1 MLSLSVYITSQM
13 KAKKC
18 NFSCDTS
25 SKACY
30 FSFCKVSKCYCVIC
44 YRVINIVK
52 CPVLYGCSSFTH
64 RYIKMDDTSS
74 LPPSVQKCGKN
85 IADTS
90 AGAIRRSRLR
100 GGEVPSQACRVIW
113 HTSGLSCATMLW
125 DMPCHLLSPSVTS
138 RRSIALSRDT
148 LEFNASCGEL
158 LMKCLWAAHY
168 FPLGRGVGAD
178 VFVWNKKQI
187 PTVMER
193 QLIPVAVN

>member
-18 NFSCDTS
+18 NFSCDTL

-90 AGAIRRSRLR
+90 RCHSALASPRWR
-100 GGEVPSQACRVIW
+100 GPVAS
-113 HTSGLSCATMLW
+113 
-125 DMPCHLLSPSVTS
+125 MPCNLTHIWAELCHDAVGYAVSPPVTFCHL
-138 RRSIALSRDT
+138 
-148 LEFNASCGEL
+148 ASQHRPFSG
-158 LMKCLWAAHY
+158 HS
-168 FPLGRGVGAD
+168 GV
-178 VFVWNKKQI
+178 
-187 PTVMER
+187 
-193 QLIPVAVN
+193 